1 MELTIAFI
9 IGAIIGGI
17 VMWYSGRV
25 EKVGTLKIDSSD
37 PYDGPY
43 MFLELDKDIRTVR
56 RMKRV
61 SLDVDITSY
70 MSHK

>member
-43 MFLELDKDIRTVR
+43 MFLELDKDI
-56 RMKRV
+56 
-61 SLDVDITSY
+61 
-70 MSHK
+70 